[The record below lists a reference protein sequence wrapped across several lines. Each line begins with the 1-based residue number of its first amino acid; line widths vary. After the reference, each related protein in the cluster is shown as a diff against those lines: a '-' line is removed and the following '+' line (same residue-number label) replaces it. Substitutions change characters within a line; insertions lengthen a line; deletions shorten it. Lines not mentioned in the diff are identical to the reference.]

1 MDSLEF
7 MDKAKNLV
15 CTVYNDMMGTPIEN
29 YIFGAHKKYIESI
42 DAKNITHGTLDH
54 GTLDIRLTDES
65 HEDSPLNPKDVYVV
79 WLSKTLQNGKA
90 LLSTTRPDGMY
101 YEVTY
106 NGDKN
111 EFYVDA
117 YKKVV
122 NRRFGLPKED
132 TNDEND

>member
-15 CTVYNDMMGTPIEN
+15 CTVHNDMMGTPIEN
-29 YIFGAHKKYIESI
+29 YVFRNDKKYVKHITSGTI
-42 DAKNITHGTLDH
+42 NASNIGLVH
-54 GTLDIRLTDES
+54 LTDEGY
-65 HEDSPLNPKDVYVV
+65 EERPITPKDVYVV

-90 LLSTTRPDGMY
+90 LLSTTLPDGMY

-106 NGDKN
+106 NGDKK

-132 TNDEND
+132 KQDEK